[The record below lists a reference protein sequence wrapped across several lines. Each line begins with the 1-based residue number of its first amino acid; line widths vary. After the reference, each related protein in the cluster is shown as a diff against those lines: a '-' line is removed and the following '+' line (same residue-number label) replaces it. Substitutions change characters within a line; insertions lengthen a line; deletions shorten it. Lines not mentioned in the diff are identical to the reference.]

1 MSASDMSIS
10 CESGDHLGLKVS
22 WQEADN
28 SSAYLNHVFGPEIVG
43 LDVVMAG
50 GFTAWQL
57 RSPSF
62 HDIITEEQC
71 A

>member
-28 SSAYLNHVFGPEIVG
+28 SSAYLNHVFGPEL
-43 LDVVMAG
+43 LDWMSSWLVASRLG
-50 GFTAWQL
+50 
-57 RSPSF
+57 S
-62 HDIITEEQC
+62 
-71 A
+71 

>member
-28 SSAYLNHVFGPEIVG
+28 SSAYLNHVFGPEL
-43 LDVVMAG
+43 LDWMSG
-50 GFTAWQL
+50 G
-57 RSPSF
+57 S
-62 HDIITEEQC
+62 
-71 A
+71 